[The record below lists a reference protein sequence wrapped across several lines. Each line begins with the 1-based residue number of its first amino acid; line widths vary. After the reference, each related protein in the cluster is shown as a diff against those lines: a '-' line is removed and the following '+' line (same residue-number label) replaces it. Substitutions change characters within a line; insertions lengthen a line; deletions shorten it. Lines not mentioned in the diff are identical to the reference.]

1 MLDADLARDILGR
14 ALARGGD
21 YADLYME
28 ATRASALVLEADRV
42 ESVADTTDA
51 GAGLRVLFGGRTA
64 YGYTNDGTA
73 TGLRALAAE
82 VSAAV
87 HADAAGRVAAFAG
100 PLRGAFAG
108 RHPARTALA
117 AKARLVEAANLAA
130 RGRDPRVRQVRVTY
144 RDLAQRLAIF
154 TSTGDTAGGE
164 RVLTTFAVTVVAGDG
179 DRLQTGYEPVGGTV
193 GLELLEADPPEAV
206 ATRAADLAVALLGA
220 APAPSGPMPVVLG
233 SEAGGTMVHEAIG
246 HGLEADLAGEGLSV
260 YQDRIGDTVA
270 TPAISVVDDATLP
283 GRRGSFAF
291 DDEAVPGA
299 RTVLVDR
306 GVLTGYL
313 HDRRSAMKLGAAP
326 TGNGRRESYRHAPIP
341 RMTNILIAS
350 GEDDPEAIVRSVE
363 RGLFVRR
370 MGGGQVNT
378 VNGDFVFEVVEGY
391 RLEHGRI
398 GEPVRGATLTGNG
411 PDVLAAID
419 RVGRDLGFAIGTCG
433 KDGQGVPVA
442 DAQPTLRIPEIIV
455 GGTAQ

>member
-1 MLDADLARDILGR
+1 MLDRDLAHDILAR

-21 YADLYME
+21 YADLFVE
-28 ATRASALVLEADRV
+28 ATRTTALVLEGDRM
-42 ESVADTTDA
+42 ESAADTVDA
-51 GAGLRVLFGGRTA
+51 GTGLRVLFGGRTA
-64 YGYTNDGTA
+64 YGYTNDA
-73 TGLRALAAE
+73 TPAGLRALASQ
-82 VSAAV
+82 VAA
-87 HADAAGRVAAFAG
+87 AAREGAAGPVAAFTG
-100 PLRGAFAG
+100 PLRGAAPVGLSG
-108 RHPARTALA
+108 RAPLS
-117 AKARLVEAANLAA
+117 AKTRLVEAANAAA
-130 RGRDPRVRQVRVTY
+130 RARDPRVRQVRTTY
-144 RDLAQRLAIF
+144 RDIAQRLAIF
-154 TSTGDTAGGE
+154 TSSGDKADGE
-164 RVLTTFAVTVVAGDG
+164 RVLTTLAVTVVAGEG
-179 DRLQTGYEPVGGTV
+179 DRLQTGYEPVGGAA
-193 GLELLEADPPEAV
+193 GIEMLDADPPEAV
-206 ATRAADLAVALLGA
+206 ATRAADLALTLLGA
-220 APAPSGPMPVVLG
+220 APAPSGPMPVVL
-233 SEAGGTMVHEAIG
+233 SSQAGGTMVHEAVG

-260 YQDRIGDTVA
+260 YEDRIGDTVA

-306 GVLTGYL
+306 GVLMGYL

-326 TGNGRRESYRHAPIP
+326 TGNGRRESYRYAPIP
-341 RMTNILIAS
+341 RMTNIFIAP
-350 GEDDPEAIVRSVE
+350 GDDDPEAIVRSVD

-411 PDVLAAID
+411 PAILAAID

-455 GGTAQ
+455 GGTA

>member
-1 MLDADLARDILGR
+1 MLDRNLAQDILAR
-14 ALARGGD
+14 ALARGGE
-21 YADLYME
+21 YADLFVE
-28 ATRASALVLEADRV
+28 ARRTAALVFEGDRM
-42 ESVADTTDA
+42 ESVVDTVDA

-64 YGYTNDGTA
+64 YGYTNDGTPA
-73 TGLRALAAE
+73 GLRALASE
-82 VSAAV
+82 VAA
-87 HADAAGRVAAFAG
+87 AAREGVAGCVAAFAG
-100 PLRGAFAG
+100 PLRGTFAG
-108 RHPARTALA
+108 RHPGRSSLS
-117 AKARLVEAANLAA
+117 AKARLVASANAAA
-130 RGRDPRVRQVRVTY
+130 RGRDPRVRQVRITY
-144 RDLAQRLAIF
+144 RDVAQRLAIF
-154 TSTGDTAGGE
+154 TSTGDTADGE
-164 RVLTTFAVTVVAGDG
+164 RVLTTLAATVVAGEG
-179 DRLQTGYEPVGGTV
+179 DRLQTGYVPVGGTV
-193 GLELLEADPPEAV
+193 GMELFDAEPAEAV
-206 ATRAADLAVALLGA
+206 ATRAADLALVLLDA
-220 APAPSGPMPVVLG
+220 APAPSGPMPVVLS
-233 SEAGGTMVHEAIG
+233 SEAGGTMVHEAVG

-260 YQDRIGDTVA
+260 YGDRIGDVVA
-270 TPAISVVDDATLP
+270 APIVSVVDDATLP

-299 RTVLVDR
+299 RTVLVER
-306 GVLTGYL
+306 GVLRGYL
-313 HDRRSAMKLGAAP
+313 HDRRSAMKLAAAP

-341 RMTNILIAS
+341 RMTNIFIAP
-350 GEDDPEAIVRSVE
+350 GDDDPEAIVRSVD

-411 PDVLAAID
+411 PAVLTAID

-455 GGTAQ
+455 GGTA

>member
-1 MLDADLARDILGR
+1 MLDSDLARETLRR

-21 YADLYME
+21 YADLFVE
-28 ATRASALVLEADRV
+28 ATRGTALVLEADRL

-64 YGYTNDGTA
+64 YGHTNDGTA
-73 TGLRALAAE
+73 AGLKALADE
-82 VSAAV
+82 VAAAV
-87 HADAAGRVAAFAG
+87 RTGAAGRVAAFAG
-100 PLRGAFAG
+100 PLTGAFAG
-108 RHPARTALA
+108 RHPGRTPLSRRV
-117 AKARLVEAANLAA
+117 RLVERANLAA
-130 RGRDPRVRQVRVTY
+130 RGANARVKQVRVTL
-144 RDLAQRLAIF
+144 RDVVQRLAIF
-154 TSTGDTAGGE
+154 TSAGDTAGGE
-164 RVLTTFAVTVVAGDG
+164 RVLTTFAVTVVAGEG

-193 GLELLEADPPEAV
+193 GMELLDTDPPEAV
-206 ATRAADLAVALLGA
+206 ARRAADLALTLLRA
-220 APAPSGPMPVVLG
+220 APAPSGPMPVVVS
-233 SEAGGTMVHEAIG
+233 SEAGGTMVHEAVG

-260 YQDRIGDTVA
+260 YQDRIGKTVA

-291 DDEAVPGA
+291 DDEAVPAA
-299 RTVLVDR
+299 RTLLVDR

-313 HDRRSAMKLGAAP
+313 HDRRSAMKMGAAP

-341 RMTNILIAS
+341 RMTNIFIAA
-350 GEDDPEAIVRSVE
+350 GDDDPEAIVRSVE

-411 PDVLAAID
+411 PAILAAID

-455 GGTAQ
+455 GGTA

>member
-1 MLDADLARDILGR
+1 MLDTDLARDILAR

-21 YADLYME
+21 YADLFVE
-28 ATRASALVLEADRV
+28 ATRRTALGLEADRL

-51 GAGLRVLFGGRTA
+51 GAGLRVLFAGRTA
-64 YGYTNDGTA
+64 YGFTNDGTPA
-73 TGLRALAAE
+73 GLRALAAQ
-82 VSAAV
+82 VASAV
-87 HADAAGRVAAFAG
+87 EAGATGTVAAFSG
-100 PLRGAFAG
+100 PRRGVFAG
-108 RHPARTALA
+108 RHPARSPLA
-117 AKARLVEAANLAA
+117 AKARLVERANAVA
-130 RGRDPRVRQVRVTY
+130 RRLDPRVRQVQVGH
-144 RDLAQRLAIF
+144 RDIAQRLGIY
-154 TSTGDTAGGE
+154 TSTGDVAEGE
-164 RVLTTFAVTVVAGDG
+164 RVLVTFTVTVVAGEG

-193 GLELLEADPPEAV
+193 GMELYEGDPPEAIAER
-206 ATRAADLAVALLGA
+206 ATRLALTLLSA
-220 APAPSGPMPVVLG
+220 APAPSGTMPVVLS
-233 SEAGGTMVHEAIG
+233 SEAGGTMIHEAIG

-260 YQDRIGDTVA
+260 YEDLVGRTVA
-270 TPAISVVDDATLP
+270 APAISVVDDATLP
-283 GRRGSFAF
+283 GRRGSLAF
-291 DDEAVPGA
+291 DDEAVAGQ

-306 GVLTGYL
+306 GVLRGYL

-341 RMTNILIAS
+341 RMTNIFIAS
-350 GEDDPEAIVRSVE
+350 GDDEPEAVVRSVD

-391 RLEHGRI
+391 RIEHGRV

-411 PDVLAAID
+411 PAVLTSID

-442 DAQPTLRIPEIIV
+442 DAQPTLRIPEIVV
-455 GGTAQ
+455 GGTGA